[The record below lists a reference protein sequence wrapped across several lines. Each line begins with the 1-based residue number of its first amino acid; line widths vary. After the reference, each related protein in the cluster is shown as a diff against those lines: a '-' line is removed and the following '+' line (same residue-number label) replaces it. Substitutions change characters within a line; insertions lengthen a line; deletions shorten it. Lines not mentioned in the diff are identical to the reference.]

1 MKKKYYFHKI
11 NLNQIFL
18 VPRHTQKR
26 VILNQSRMEMMGPIM
41 GTYINQ
47 RLETPSP
54 TLSQYKGTYE
64 FTIYGKKRKK
74 KKQDFADVVKNLR
87 GP

>member
-1 MKKKYYFHKI
+1 M
-11 NLNQIFL
+11 
-18 VPRHTQKR
+18 
-26 VILNQSRMEMMGPIM
+26 ILNQSSMEFMGPIM

-64 FTIYGKKRKK
+64 FTIYGKKKK
-74 KKQDFADVVKNLR
+74 KKKHDFADVVKNLR

>member
-1 MKKKYYFHKI
+1 
-11 NLNQIFL
+11 
-18 VPRHTQKR
+18 
-26 VILNQSRMEMMGPIM
+26 MMGPIM